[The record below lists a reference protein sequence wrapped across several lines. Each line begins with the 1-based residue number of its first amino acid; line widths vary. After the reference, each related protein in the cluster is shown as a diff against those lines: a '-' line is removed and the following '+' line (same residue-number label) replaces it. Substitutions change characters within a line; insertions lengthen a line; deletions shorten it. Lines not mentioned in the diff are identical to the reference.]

1 MQRKL
6 PSALPSTIQL
16 KGKNYMERL
25 EGAEAGEH
33 TETEMPNTQKGKIP
47 NVWCSDYIPGYK

>member
-16 KGKNYMERL
+16 KGKNYVERL

-47 NVWCSDYIPGYK
+47 NASCSDYISGHK